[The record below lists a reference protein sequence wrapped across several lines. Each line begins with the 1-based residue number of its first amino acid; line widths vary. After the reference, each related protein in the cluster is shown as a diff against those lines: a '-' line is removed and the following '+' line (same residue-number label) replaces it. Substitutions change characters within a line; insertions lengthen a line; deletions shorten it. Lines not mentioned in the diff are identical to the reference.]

1 MSALA
6 TILIGAAA
14 NVGAPIVKGILA
26 KHFGGTA
33 SEIGGAVVNAIAE
46 KAGVTVEALA
56 DAPQDQI
63 EAAVQSV
70 ESEAPELIN
79 ALVTAQQQGNQLM
92 MAEMEKQS
100 GFGWLWRPAGMW
112 LMLGCIG
119 FYILLLPILG
129 LVVGHPV
136 QLTVGFSDFVTVF
149 VTYTS
154 LYMGGNTAIRVL
166 KRG

>member
-14 NVGAPIVKGILA
+14 NAGAPIVKGILE

-56 DAPQDQI
+56 DAPPEQI
-63 EAAVQSV
+63 ESAVQSV

-92 MAEMEKQS
+92 LAEMGTKS

-129 LVVGHPV
+129 LIVGHPV
-136 QLTVGFSDFVTVF
+136 PLTVGFSDFVTVF

-166 KRG
+166 KRD